1 MEKLNLDLGIRSYR
15 LGDGVLR
22 FNPADP
28 NLYERFL
35 SAARNI
41 TALEQELI
49 QQGSDLSG
57 EALIGLLGRL
67 DKQVKQELNAVFGGE
82 NDFESC
88 LRGINVLAV
97 GGNGERII
105 TNLFAA
111 LEPILTQGAKLCA
124 DTAAAKALQSRKE
137 RRG

>member
-35 SAARNI
+35 QAAQNI
-41 TALEQELI
+41 AALEQELTE
-49 QQGSDLSG
+49 QGDLSG
-57 EALIGLLGRL
+57 EALIGLLGKL

-82 NDFESC
+82 NDFETC

-97 GGNGERII
+97 GSNGERII

-124 DTAAAKALQSRKE
+124 DSSAAKALKDRKE